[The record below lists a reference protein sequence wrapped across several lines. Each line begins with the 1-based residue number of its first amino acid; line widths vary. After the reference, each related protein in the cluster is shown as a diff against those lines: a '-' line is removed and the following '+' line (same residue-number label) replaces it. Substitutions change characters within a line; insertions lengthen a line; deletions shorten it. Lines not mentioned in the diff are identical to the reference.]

1 MKRLQSFLK
10 RPFVKRGN
18 ERGIALVFTLG
29 ILGLLIVIA
38 LAFSSSAITER
49 KAAYN
54 NDARSLA
61 RILSQSGLNRA
72 MAAMM
77 YYSTVSDSFDKLF
90 SHDSSTNTVDYIY
103 KLSTTLDGDS
113 ISVNG
118 MSDLQWQYV
127 YNGKTG
133 TTSDSDC
140 SRIVGRYAYVVAPSG
155 GYLDPSEVVDSGS
168 GTLLSESSASKE
180 RPGVSI
186 SEIYVPGLTD
196 NTSDL
201 SNTEITNLS
210 DTSAGGL
217 KTHNGR
223 WADMDSLFSALGIS
237 DITKKQKWATW
248 FAVPAAEDKEV
259 YWIDT
264 GDTGT
269 YKKDKIDDS
278 SSNHELFK
286 RFNLSRTDWDTMT
299 IADILADKVYYAD
312 SGTPG
317 IRWIRNFGISD
328 AGADDST
335 YKGTFSTI
343 QKRRCQIAANLLD
356 YCKNFT
362 QQVTNGKV
370 SGSYPTVTASS
381 ILPSAWSSA
390 NFPDFTGNKK
400 TYYLNELGFKFLITS
415 TVTQIYDD
423 PPTNSVW
430 HWVCQLELKVQP
442 GAEIINLYGT
452 SCNNAS
458 SNVQI
463 LLDGAS
469 VSWTPALSDSSPT
482 VSYTGSISL
491 PGTISSAITAFS
503 SGTGSVS
510 YFPAVASNFWAAA
523 TTTLDTAT
531 ATTGSGTA
539 SAPSWS
545 VNSLGVSIPC
555 MILQYDGNTSKR
567 YDCSNLTGASA
578 TSVVTSSAGITTNN
592 TDYYYVSYEAI
603 DPRQNLNPGDWYVP
617 SSFTKGSSSTPTSY
631 TGTPAVVN
639 SKSSPA
645 SCFKSTTD
653 YGSDTETATDPIS
666 LSTRYIR
673 EAPMQSPWEL
683 GFIHRGAAW
692 ETINLRQY
700 NTFNSSSRN
709 GLSDYAGGARYA
721 YTNSTLLDGGDANIL
736 DEIKMSDLDQM
747 FGKVNV
753 KTANND
759 VLKSLF
765 FYVKYGTSPLE
776 YASGTPAYTTCSGL
790 LGNSNNY
797 HDGFATGVRSYAATK
812 GIKTRA
818 MLANANGMTAD
829 YSGYGLSLSRSNKAA
844 QEEILGKI
852 INLTKVEAADTF
864 SIVVLA
870 QAIRD
875 AGSKD
880 GIPINKDLNGD
891 GSIGS
896 SVSVP
901 NVDSGSTP
909 GSSIARTGVN
919 ETCTC
924 KLGTY
929 DFGFDEIL
937 AEQKIYA
944 VFRKT
949 TAGKWRIVR
958 YEYVDPGSDAWT
970 P

>member
-1 MKRLQSFLK
+1 MKKLQSFLK
-10 RPFVKRGN
+10 RPFKRGN

-61 RILSQSGLNRA
+61 RILAQSGLNRA

-77 YYSTVSDSFDKLF
+77 YYSTVSDSFDKLY
-90 SHDSSTNTVDYIY
+90 SHDATTNTVDYIY
-103 KLSTTLDGDS
+103 KLSTTIDGDS

-127 YNGKTG
+127 YNGKG
-133 TTSDSDC
+133 TSATNDADY
-140 SRIVGRYAYVVAPSG
+140 SRIIGRYSYVVVPSG

-168 GTLLSESSASKE
+168 GTLLNETSASRE
-180 RPGVSI
+180 RPGVNI

-201 SNTEITNLS
+201 SNAEISNLS
-210 DTSAGGL
+210 DSSASGL
-217 KTHNGR
+217 KSHNGR
-223 WADMDSLFSALGIS
+223 WADMDTLFSTLGIT
-237 DITKKQKWATW
+237 DITKKQKWGSW
-248 FAVPAAEDKEV
+248 FAKPSAEDKEV
-259 YWIDT
+259 YWIDANDN
-264 GDTGT
+264 G
-269 YKKDKIDDS
+269 KLDDS

-299 IADILADKVYYAD
+299 IADILADKVYYTD

-317 IRWIRNFGISD
+317 IQWIRNFGINDS
-328 AGADDST
+328 GADDST
-335 YKGTFSTI
+335 YIGTFSTI

-356 YCKNFT
+356 YCKSFS

-381 ILPSAWSSA
+381 ILPSAWSSS

-400 TYYLNELGFKFLITS
+400 TYYLNELGLKIALTS
-415 TVTQIYDD
+415 AIVQKVDSYDGSGN
-423 PPTNSVW
+423 PATW
-430 HWVCQLELKVQP
+430 HWECQLDLQVLP

-452 SCNNAS
+452 SCNNAT

-463 LLDGAS
+463 LLDGAT
-469 VSWTPALSDSSPT
+469 VSWTPALSDGTAT
-482 VSYTGSISL
+482 VSYSGSPSL
-491 PGTISSAITAFS
+491 PTTITSTITAFS
-503 SGTGSVS
+503 SGTASVS
-510 YFPAVASNFWAAA
+510 YFPSVASNFWAGSSS
-523 TTTLDTAT
+523 LLNSAT
-531 ATTGSGTA
+531 ATTSTGTA
-539 SAPSWS
+539 TAPTWS
-545 VNSLGVSIPC
+545 INTLSVSIPC
-555 MILQYDGNTSKR
+555 MILQYDGSSSKR
-567 YDCSNLTGASA
+567 YDCSNLTGASG
-578 TSVVTSSAGITTNN
+578 TTIVSSSTGITSNN

-603 DPRQNLNPGDWYVP
+603 DPRQNLNSGDWYVP
-617 SSFTKGSSSTPTSY
+617 SAFTKGTASTPTTY
-631 TGTPAVVN
+631 TGTPAAVN
-639 SKSSPA
+639 TKSSPA
-645 SCFKSTTD
+645 SCYKSTTD
-653 YGSDTETATDPIS
+653 YGSDTETATSPTGS
-666 LSTRYIR
+666 STNYIR

-700 NTFNSSSRN
+700 NTNRKN
-709 GLSDYAGGARYA
+709 GLNEYAGGARYSN
-721 YTNSTLLDGGDANIL
+721 TSSSTTDGGDANIL
-736 DEIKMSDLDQM
+736 DEIKMSDLDRM
-747 FGKVNV
+747 YGKVNV

-759 VLKSLF
+759 VLKALF

-776 YASGTPAYTTCSGL
+776 YSSGSQVYTTFTGQ
-790 LGNSNNY
+790 LGSSNNY
-797 HDGFATGVRSYAATK
+797 HDGFATAVRSYVATK

-818 MLANANGMTAD
+818 MLANASGMTSD
-829 YSGYGLSLSRSNKAA
+829 YSGYGLSLSRSAKAG
-844 QEEILGKI
+844 QEEILGKTV
-852 INLTKVEAADTF
+852 NLMKVEAADTF
-864 SIVVLA
+864 SMVVLA

-875 AGSKD
+875 AGSYN
-880 GIPINKDLNGD
+880 GIPISKDLNGN
-891 GSIGS
+891 GSIES

-909 GSSIARTGVN
+909 GSSVARTGVN
-919 ETCTC
+919 ETRTC

-958 YEYVDPGSDAWT
+958 YEYVDPGSDSWT
-970 P
+970 TP